1 MPALPKRFGAYG
13 GQYVPESFI
22 AFLSALETA
31 FIREANDQSF
41 WDEYRD
47 QYDYI
52 GRPGRLHLAER
63 LTAYAGGANIWLA
76 REDLNHTGSHKIIN
90 ALGQILLA
98 RRMGKQKIVTETG
111 SGQHGVATASL
122 CAKFGLECV
131 VYVGSKDKSRQST
144 NVWKMKMLGAKI
156 ITVKTGS
163 QTLRDAMN
171 EALRA
176 CAADDGNTFYL
187 AGTPIGPHPIP
198 LIVRTFQSVIGAETK
213 LHALK
218 KIGQLPD
225 AVVTCV
231 GTGAIAV
238 GLFSQFLDDTTVKL
252 VGIEAGGDG
261 VHTFSHSAALSTGSR
276 GVFQGTMTY
285 VLQDDHGQIRHS
297 HSIAAGLDHPAVGPE
312 LSSWKDSGRVD
323 FVTATDEEALNA
335 FRLTAQL
342 EGIIPAL
349 EAAHAIHGAVELA
362 RSMLRSDNII
372 VCVSGSGDKDTHTL
386 GGLTV

>member
-1 MPALPKRFGAYG
+1 
-13 GQYVPESFI
+13 
-22 AFLSALETA
+22 
-31 FIREANDQSF
+31 
-41 WDEYRD
+41 
-47 QYDYI
+47 
-52 GRPGRLHLAER
+52 
-63 LTAYAGGANIWLA
+63 
-76 REDLNHTGSHKIIN
+76 
-90 ALGQILLA
+90 
-98 RRMGKQKIVTETG
+98 
-111 SGQHGVATASL
+111 
-122 CAKFGLECV
+122 
-131 VYVGSKDKSRQST
+131 
-144 NVWKMKMLGAKI
+144 MLGATI

-176 CAADDGNTFYL
+176 CAADDDKTFYL
-187 AGTPIGPHPIP
+187 AGTPIGHYPIP
-198 LIVRTFQSVIGAETK
+198 LVVRTFQSVIGAETK

-252 VGIEAGGDG
+252 VGIEARGDG
-261 VHTFSHSAALSTGSR
+261 VQTSSHSAAISKGSR

-323 FVTATDEEALNA
+323 FITATDEEAMNA

-349 EAAHAIHGAVELA
+349 ESAHAIHGAVELA

-372 VCVSGSGDKDTHTL
+372 VCVSGSGDKDIHTV
-386 GGLTV
+386 GGWPI

>member
-1 MPALPKRFGAYG
+1 MATLPKRFGTYG

-22 AFLSALETA
+22 SFLSVLETA
-31 FIREANDQSF
+31 FIRETNDQSF
-41 WDEYRD
+41 WDEYRNH
-47 QYDYI
+47 YDYI

-63 LTAYAGGANIWLA
+63 LTAYAGGAQIWLA

-111 SGQHGVATASL
+111 SGQHGVAAASL

-131 VYVGSKDKSRQST
+131 VYVGSVDESRQST
-144 NVWKMKMLGAKI
+144 NMWKMTMLGATI

-176 CAADDGNTFYL
+176 CAADDDKTFYL
-187 AGTPIGPHPIP
+187 AGTPIGPYPIP
-198 LIVRTFQSVIGAETK
+198 LVVRTFQSVIGAETK

-225 AVVTCV
+225 AVVTQ
-231 GTGAIAV
+231 A
-238 GLFSQFLDDTTVKL
+238 

-261 VHTFSHSAALSTGSR
+261 VQTSSHSAAISKGSR

-323 FVTATDEEALNA
+323 FITATDEEAMNA

-349 EAAHAIHGAVELA
+349 ESAHAIHGAVELA

-372 VCVSGSGDKDTHTL
+372 VCVSGNGDKDIHTV
-386 GGLTV
+386 GGWPI